1 MARERVTSKTVKSP
15 AEREQPV
22 RGERKDVI
30 GEFRAGLMID
40 KHAID
45 DELVRGPQ
53 RFNDVCDALALAISR
68 RDAAKDELKVTE
80 AEVDKVVRAVYA
92 DDETK
97 KKPTETQVA
106 NEVLLHRDVRDA
118 RQNLLDCQEQ
128 VERLGAMKESYTQRS
143 YAIKDLVSLHLAS
156 YFGQTE
162 GNMRTSIRQAVN
174 EQGSDARH
182 METRRSQNEHRQRD
196 RR

>member
-1 MARERVTSKTVKSP
+1 MASRERVAPKAAAEKGP
-15 AEREQPV
+15 AA
-22 RGERKDVI
+22 RGRDQI
-30 GEFRAGLMID
+30 ADFRAGLIID

-53 RFNDVCDALALAISR
+53 KFNDVCDAVAMAISR

-106 NEVLLHRDVRDA
+106 NEVLLHRDVREA
-118 RQNLLDCQEQ
+118 RKTLLDCQEE
-128 VERLGAMKESYTQRS
+128 VERLTAMKESYMQRS

-162 GNMRTSIRQAVN
+162 GSIRSGIRN
-174 EQGSDARH
+174 EINQKGGDARH
-182 METRRSQNEHRQRD
+182 LETRRSQNEHRLRD
-196 RR
+196 R